1 MLNQNQER
9 CVKINEKS
17 IFVVSGAGTGKT
29 RVIYER
35 IKYLISKK
43 VDFDTILYIS
53 FTKQSTHDVKK
64 RFIIETDK
72 PVIKTF
78 HGLAY
83 SHNDSISRKSLVN
96 LESDIF
102 YEYDTNRLSQINA
115 KKGVLTFKNKTTK
128 PLSRYN
134 ALLAKNDLFDY
145 VDLEIAFIHKMK
157 DFGCVESS
165 FLPYSYIFVDE
176 AQDMSEIQFT
186 TLRLLVKPG
195 VNLFLVG
202 DPDQS
207 IYSFRGAQP
216 SMVTRL
222 INTFNCHVLS
232 LNENYRSCGAIIDT
246 ANRVIQ
252 HNRNPKRHPLI
263 AHRNTPGMVE
273 YHMFSNSKNEAQFIF
288 QKITTFLHQKY
299 HQNDMVILVRNH
311 FQATEIKRV
320 LQLSYYNDVDCLSIH
335 ASKGLEYRIVF
346 IVGIENPNVKDHHQ
360 LEEERRLFFVAITR
374 AKDILIMT
382 SSDDKVIPKFIKE
395 SEVKV
400 TKH

>member
-1 MLNQNQER
+1 MLNQNQYR

-17 IFVVSGAGTGKT
+17 VFVISGAGTGKT
-29 RVIYER
+29 RVIFER
-35 IKYLISKK
+35 IKYLTSKK
-43 VDFDTILYIS
+43 VDISTILYIS
-53 FTKQSTHDVKK
+53 FTKQTTHDVKK
-64 RFIIETDK
+64 RFIIEADK

-83 SHNDSISRKSLVN
+83 FHNDSISRKSLVN

-102 YEYDTNRLSQINA
+102 YEYDTSELSQINA

-134 ALLAKNDLFDY
+134 AILARNDLYDY
-145 VDLEIAFIHKMK
+145 VDLEIAFIHQMK
-157 DFGCVESS
+157 DLEHIKSS
-165 FLPYSYIFVDE
+165 FIPYSYIFVDE
-176 AQDMSEIQFT
+176 AQDMSEIQFM
-186 TLRLLVKPG
+186 TLKLLVKPG
-195 VNLFLVG
+195 SNLFLVG

-216 SMVTRL
+216 NIVPKL
-222 INTFNCHVLS
+222 IDAFDCHVLS

-246 ANRVIQ
+246 ANKVIQ
-252 HNRNPKRHPLI
+252 YNRNPKRHPLI
-263 AHRNTPGMVE
+263 AHRNTPGIVE

-299 HQNDMVILVRNH
+299 NQNDMIILVRNH

-346 IVGIENPNVKDHHQ
+346 IIGIENPNVKDHHQ
-360 LEEERRLFFVAITR
+360 LEEERRLFFVAVTR

-382 SSDDKVIPKFIKE
+382 SCDDKVIPKFIKE